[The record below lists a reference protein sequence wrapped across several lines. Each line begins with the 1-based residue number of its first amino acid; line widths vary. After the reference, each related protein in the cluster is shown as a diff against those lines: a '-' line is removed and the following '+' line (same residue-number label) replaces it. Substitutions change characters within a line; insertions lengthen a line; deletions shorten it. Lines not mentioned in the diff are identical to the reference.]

1 MVEFSFAYPFS
12 LYNIYVG
19 VKIGAN
25 LKAWSGFHHH
35 HQEDLKK
42 EIPWKKTF
50 FRNIFT
56 CPQPAMFFL
65 FCYFLVVRSQMAK
78 FGVC

>member
-42 EIPWKKTF
+42 RNSMEKNVFSKYIHLSSTCHVFLYF
-50 FRNIFT
+50 FI
-56 CPQPAMFFL
+56 
-65 FCYFLVVRSQMAK
+65 S
-78 FGVC
+78 